1 MVTMLS
7 RFAARGALGRGDP
20 AKRRLRRAVKL
31 SVVSVGWNTVVGL
44 AAVAT
49 AVVSGSL
56 SLIGFGINAVID
68 SSVSVLLIHR
78 FRAEARG
85 HVERAARAEEQTERV
100 AGVAFVLIA
109 AYLSVQAV
117 RALVAGGGHSASVFG
132 IGEAVASL
140 LVLPALG
147 LAKLRVARELNSRA
161 LRADS
166 LLTLFGA
173 ALAGVTCTALVFE
186 RFKGWWWTDA
196 TGALVIAALL
206 LTEGARTLVTGH
218 ERS

>member
-1 MVTMLS
+1 MT
-7 RFAARGALGRGDP
+7 GT
-20 AKRRLRRAVKL
+20 LRRAVEL
-31 SVVSVGWNTVVGL
+31 SLVSVGWNTIVGL

-49 AVVSGSL
+49 AVASGSL

-85 HVERAARAEEQTERV
+85 HAERAARAEERTERI
-100 AGVAFVLIA
+100 AGIAFVLIA
-109 AYLSVQAV
+109 AYLAVQAG
-117 RALVAGGGHSASVFG
+117 RALAAGAGHSASVFG
-132 IGEAVASL
+132 IAESVASL

-147 LAKLRVARELNSRA
+147 IAKLRVARELRSRA

-173 ALAGVTCTALVFE
+173 ALAGVTCTALVLE
-186 RFKGWWWTDA
+186 RLEGWWWTDA
-196 TGALVIAALL
+196 AGALVIAALL
-206 LTEGARTLVTGH
+206 LTEAIRTLVNKR
-218 ERS
+218 ERN